1 MFSALVEAA
10 MEKARYRQL
19 EDGTYYG
26 EIEVYPEVYAVGQTL
41 EECRQELE
49 EVLVEWLRDRL
60 SRP

>member
-1 MFSALVEAA
+1 MFSALIEAA

-26 EIEVYPEVYAVGQTL
+26 EIETYPEVYATGRTL

-49 EVLVEWLRDRL
+49 EVLIEWLRDRF

>member
-10 MEKARYRQL
+10 MEKARFRQL

-26 EIEVYPEVYAVGQTL
+26 EIEVHPEVYATGATL
-41 EECRQELE
+41 EECRRELE
-49 EVLVEWLRDRL
+49 EVLIEWLQDRL

>member
-10 MEKARYRQL
+10 MERARYWQL

-26 EIEVYPEVYAVGQTL
+26 EIEVYPEVYATGRTL
-41 EECRQELE
+41 EECRRELE
-49 EVLVEWLRDRL
+49 AVLIEWLQDRL